1 MPPKKDQKQNPK
13 FKTGFPIKDVIPPTI
28 KSNPREAKQIRPPEN
43 IQPFAKTKEL
53 KIYTP
58 PEEWPGDEAA
68 KNFDF
73 GLESAI
79 SFQDKVSIDLP
90 PSFKLTHSQLTLWR
104 RPKEFL
110 NNEVDTGKQ

>member
-13 FKTGFPIKDVIPPTI
+13 FKTGIPIKDVIPPTI